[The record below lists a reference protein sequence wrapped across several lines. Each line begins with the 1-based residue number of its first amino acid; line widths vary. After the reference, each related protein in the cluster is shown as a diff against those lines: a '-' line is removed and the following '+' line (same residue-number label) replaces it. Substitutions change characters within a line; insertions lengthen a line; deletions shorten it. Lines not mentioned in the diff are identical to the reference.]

1 MSSNVSNPPDS
12 VSSSSTAASPAA
24 SHVPERRHN
33 PFVRSKAGGRI
44 LSALMLPAFMA
55 LPPRGWGVL
64 ETTGR
69 RTGKT
74 RRKCVRAVR
83 SGNQVYIVS
92 IRPSSVGRVE
102 TAAWVLNIRANPQ
115 VRLRIRGG
123 TFVGVAHELAEA
135 EETRRAEA
143 AYCETVNL
151 FDYDSCAIHRKGIPT
166 RAKVKALHRSWFD
179 KGIRLAV
186 ELDA

>member
-1 MSSNVSNPPDS
+1 MSSNVS
-12 VSSSSTAASPAA
+12 SPTKSLPTA
-24 SHVPERRHN
+24 SHVPERKRN
-33 PFVRSKAGGRI
+33 PFVRSKGGGRI

-69 RTGKT
+69 KTGKT

-92 IRPSSVGRVE
+92 IRPSAARPTM
-102 TAAWVLNIRANPQ
+102 TAAWVLNMRANPQ

-123 TFVGVAHELAEA
+123 TFAGVARELTEA
-135 EETRRAEA
+135 EEMRRAKDV
-143 AYCETVNL
+143 YCETVNL
-151 FDYDSCAIHRKGIPT
+151 FDYDSCAIHRRGWPT

-179 KGIRLAV
+179 KGIPLAV

>member
-1 MSSNVSNPPDS
+1 MPT
-12 VSSSSTAASPAA
+12 TASSPAK
-24 SHVPERRHN
+24 SSPTSGHVPERKHN
-33 PFVRSKAGGRI
+33 PFVQSKSGGRV

-55 LPPRGWGVL
+55 LPPKGWGVL

-83 SGNQVYIVS
+83 SGNQAYIVS
-92 IRPSSVGRVE
+92 IRPSSVGQTA

-123 TFVGVAHELAEA
+123 TFAGVARELAET
-135 EETRRAEA
+135 EEIGRAKD

-151 FDYDSCAIHRKGIPT
+151 FDYDSCAIHRRGIPT

>member
-1 MSSNVSNPPDS
+1 MSSNVS
-12 VSSSSTAASPAA
+12 SPSDNLPTP
-24 SHVPERRHN
+24 SHVPERKHN
-33 PFVRSKAGGRI
+33 PFVRSKGGGRV
-44 LSALMLPAFMA
+44 LSALMLPAFLA

-69 RTGKT
+69 RSGKT

-83 SGNQVYIVS
+83 SGNRVYIVS
-92 IRPSSVGRVE
+92 IRPSSVGQVA
-102 TAAWVLNIRANPQ
+102 TAAWVLNIRANSQ

-123 TFVGVAHELAEA
+123 TFAGVARELV
-135 EETRRAEA
+135 ETDEIRRAEDV
-143 AYCETVNL
+143 YCETVNM
-151 FDYDSCAIHRKGIPT
+151 FDYDACAIHRRGIPT
-166 RAKVKALHRSWFD
+166 RAKVKALHHSWFD

>member
-1 MSSNVSNPPDS
+1 MSSNA
-12 VSSSSTAASPAA
+12 SSPTESLPTA
-24 SHVPERRHN
+24 SHVPERKRN
-33 PFVRSKAGGRI
+33 PFVHSKGGGRI
-44 LSALMLPAFMA
+44 LSASMLPAFMA

-92 IRPSSVGRVE
+92 IRPSNADPAI
-102 TAAWVLNIRANPQ
+102 TTAWVLNMRANPQ
-115 VRLRIRGG
+115 VRLRIPGG
-123 TFVGVAHELAEA
+123 TFAGVARELAEA
-135 EETRRAEA
+135 EETRRAEGV
-143 AYCETVNL
+143 YCGTVHP
-151 FDYDSCAIHRKGIPT
+151 FDYGSCVIHRKGLPT
-166 RAKVKALHRSWFD
+166 RAKVEALHRSWFH
-179 KGIRLAV
+179 KGVRFVV

>member
-1 MSSNVSNPPDS
+1 MSSNVSSPTESP
-12 VSSSSTAASPAA
+12 PAA
-24 SHVPERRHN
+24 SHVPERKHN
-33 PFVRSKAGGRI
+33 PFVRSKGGGRV

-92 IRPSSVGRVE
+92 IRPSHMHQTA
-102 TAAWVLNIRANPQ
+102 TAAWVLNLRANPR
-115 VRLRIRGG
+115 VRLRMPGG
-123 TFVGVAHELAEA
+123 MFAGVARELAEA
-135 EETRRAEA
+135 EETRRAEDV
-143 AYCETVNL
+143 YCETVNL
-151 FDYDSCAIHRKGIPT
+151 FDYDSCAIHRRGLPT

-179 KGIRLAV
+179 KGIPLAV
-186 ELDA
+186 ELDS

>member
-1 MSSNVSNPPDS
+1 MSSNA
-12 VSSSSTAASPAA
+12 SSSSESLPTASYV
-24 SHVPERRHN
+24 SERKRN

-44 LSALMLPAFMA
+44 LSASMLPAFMA

-92 IRPSSVGRVE
+92 IRPSHMRQ
-102 TAAWVLNIRANPQ
+102 TATSAWVLNLRANPR
-115 VRLRIRGG
+115 VRLRMPGG
-123 TFVGVAHELAEA
+123 MFAGVARELAQA
-135 EETRRAEA
+135 EETKRAKDV
-143 AYCETVNL
+143 YCETVNP
-151 FDYDSCAIHRKGIPT
+151 FDYVSCAIHRTGLPT
-166 RAKVKALHRSWFD
+166 RAKVEALHRSWFD

-186 ELDA
+186 DLDA

>member
-1 MSSNVSNPPDS
+1 M
-12 VSSSSTAASPAA
+12 SSTASSPTKSPPTAN
-24 SHVPERRHN
+24 HVPERKHN
-33 PFVRSKAGGRI
+33 PFVRSKGGGRI

-55 LPPRGWGVL
+55 LPPKGWGVL

-69 RTGKT
+69 KTGKT

-92 IRPSSVGRVE
+92 IRPSSVGQVE
-102 TAAWVLNIRANPQ
+102 TAAWVLNIRANPR

-123 TFVGVAHELAEA
+123 TFAGVAREILKN
-135 EETRRAEA
+135 EEIERAKD
-143 AYCETVNL
+143 AYCETVNS
-151 FDYDSCAIHRKGIPT
+151 FDYDSCAIHRRGIPT

-186 ELDA
+186 DLDA

>member
-1 MSSNVSNPPDS
+1 MSGTAPSPTKDS
-12 VSSSSTAASPAA
+12 PTA
-24 SHVPERRHN
+24 SHVPERKHN
-33 PFVRSKAGGRI
+33 PFVRSKGGGRV
-44 LSALMLPAFMA
+44 LSALMLPAFLA
-55 LPPRGWGVL
+55 LPPKGWGVL

-102 TAAWVLNIRANPQ
+102 TAAWVLNIRANSQ

-123 TFVGVAHELAEA
+123 TFTGVARELAEA
-135 EETRRAEA
+135 EEIERAED
-143 AYCETVNL
+143 AYCETVNP
-151 FDYDSCAIHRKGIPT
+151 FDYDSCAIHRRGMPT

>member
-1 MSSNVSNPPDS
+1 MSSNVSSPPES
-12 VSSSSTAASPAA
+12 RPTA
-24 SHVPERRHN
+24 SHVPERKRN
-33 PFVRSKAGGRI
+33 PFVRSKGGGRI

-55 LPPRGWGVL
+55 LPPLGWGVL

-92 IRPSSVGRVE
+92 IRPSSVGQVA
-102 TAAWVLNIRANPQ
+102 TAAWVLNMRANPR

-123 TFVGVAHELAEA
+123 TFAGVARELVEA
-135 EETRRAEA
+135 EEIGRAEDV
-143 AYCETVNL
+143 YCETVNL
-151 FDYDSCAIHRKGIPT
+151 FDYDSCAIHRRGIPT

>member
-1 MSSNVSNPPDS
+1 MSSS
-12 VSSSSTAASPAA
+12 VSSPSNNVSSQSEALPVA
-24 SHVPERRHN
+24 SHVPERKRN

-44 LSALMLPAFMA
+44 LSASMLPAFMA

-69 RTGKT
+69 KTGKT

-92 IRPSSVGRVE
+92 IRPSSARPIM
-102 TAAWVLNIRANPQ
+102 TAAWVLNMRANPR

-123 TFVGVAHELAEA
+123 TFAGVARELEEV
-135 EETRRAEA
+135 EETSRAKD

-151 FDYDSCAIHRKGIPT
+151 FDYTSCAIHRTGLPT
-166 RAKVKALHRSWFD
+166 RAKVEALHRSWFD
-179 KGIRLAV
+179 KGIRLVV